1 MQTLTFEMIK
11 GALAVDHSISPKER
25 KLILNFL
32 RSGNQQN
39 SETPPSPP
47 ELLRRDEAAA
57 RLKVSL
63 RTIDLW
69 ASQGILTKITLPGR
83 QRACGFSSVE
93 IDRLAR
99 GYHDA

>member
-11 GALAVDHSISPKER
+11 GALTADHSVSLKER

-32 RSGNQQN
+32 QFGSQQN
-39 SETPPSPP
+39 SETPSSPP

-69 ASQGILTKITLPGR
+69 ASQGILTKLTLPDR

-93 IDRLAR
+93 IDRLVR
-99 GYHDA
+99 GES